1 MSEVPSLEANKNTEI
16 QKISKAKATIKEL
29 EDKIL

>member
-1 MSEVPSLEANKNTEI
+1 LEANKNTEI